1 MPLTWKDRV
10 KQAISAGGTG
20 ALTLG
25 AASSGYQALATG
37 DNGLLFAYVIEDGT
51 AWETG
56 YGTYTH
62 SGTSFART
70 SRTASS
76 TGSALNVS
84 TSAFLFV
91 DIVSS
96 LAQGMDLAGQAIAPG
111 GRLTLESG
119 VPVSTTDQTA
129 KTTVYYTPYVSN
141 IIVLWDGNR
150 WQPVT
155 FAEVSLA
162 IGTVT
167 ADRGFDV
174 FGYLSSGA
182 LAVEALAWT
191 SATARATA
199 ITLQDGR
206 YCKSGDKTRLYL
218 GSFYS
223 KTTTTTEDSLN
234 CRFVYNE
241 YNKVLRYGTGGDST
255 THTYNTAAWRVWRGL
270 TYATGAA
277 TMSNWF
283 FGNAG
288 TVITVAAGVAADA
301 SNLIQSQGTIAT
313 MGVVVAG
320 RVNISYGRSS
330 ASESVPVNLGLCS
343 AVTYQYSQTDA
354 NNWRS
359 ENVVAMANQ

>member
-10 KQAISAGGTG
+10 KQAVSAGGTG

-25 AASSGYQALATG
+25 AAASGYQALATG

-84 TSAFLFV
+84 TNAFLFV

-96 LAQGMDLAGQAIAPG
+96 LAQGMDLAAQAIAPG

-129 KTTVYYTPYVSN
+129 KTTVYYTPYVNN

-155 FAEVSLA
+155 FAETSLA
-162 IGTVT
+162 LGTLT
-167 ADRGFDV
+167 AAKLYDV

-182 LAVEALAWT
+182 LVLESLVWT
-191 SATARATA
+191 DDTTRATA
-199 ITLQDGR
+199 VTLQDGR

-218 GSFYS
+218 GTFYTAS
-223 KTTTTTEDSLN
+223 TTTTEDSLVKRYLFSHHNTIGKRGYKGSMTSHSYTTGTWRIWGNDAAN
-234 CRFVYNE
+234 CIDFVAGIDPRALSVSTFNAGSGAI
-241 YNKVLRYGTGGDST
+241 NAPVL
-255 THTYNTAAWRVWRGL
+255 N
-270 TYATGAA
+270 ATGA
-277 TMSNWF
+277 T
-283 FGNAG
+283 GNAYLRCDTTNSVLSSSSEVLPRVG
-288 TVITVAAGVAADA
+288 INKLQMSQYGLGSSIWTSFDLSAD
-301 SNLIQSQGTIAT
+301 I
-313 MGVVVAG
+313 
-320 RVNISYGRSS
+320 
-330 ASESVPVNLGLCS
+330 PC
-343 AVTYQYSQTDA
+343 
-354 NNWRS
+354 
-359 ENVVAMANQ
+359 